1 MLKYL
6 FYILTMLNKHFCYT
20 RNMDIRILHY
30 FVTIAQEKNI
40 TRAAERL
47 LITQPTLSRQLKDF
61 EDKLNVS
68 LFHRANR
75 EMTLT
80 EDGQYL
86 YNRAQEILQLVSKTE
101 ENLTRKG
108 EIGGDL
114 HIGTAE
120 TASFDLIA
128 DACRS
133 LLEIYPQ
140 IRLNLYDDN
149 ADSLYEKLDKGILD
163 FAFVFARNIPTKYKT
178 IQIPQRDRWGVL
190 VPNNHPLTKLE
201 QVTVEDIVA
210 YPILVSNQSDL
221 DKTFLRHYDYSIVAT
236 YNLLYTASRLV
247 KAGIGIAICLDG
259 IIDNPNLKFIP
270 LNIIS
275 EEKFYL
281 IWREQH
287 DQTATQKAFLEEIE
301 AQLYEIKN

>member
-1 MLKYL
+1 
-6 FYILTMLNKHFCYT
+6 
-20 RNMDIRILHY
+20 MDIRILHY

-47 LITQPTLSRQLKDF
+47 LITQPTLSRQLK
-61 EDKLNVS
+61 ELEEELGVS

-140 IRLNLYDDN
+140 IRLNFYDDN
-149 ADSLYEKLDKGILD
+149 ADSLYEKLDKGTLD
-163 FAFVFARNIPTKYKT
+163 FALVFTHTIPAKYKM
-178 IQIPQRDRWGVL
+178 IQLPRKDQWGV
-190 VPNNHPLTKLE
+190 
-201 QVTVEDIVA
+201 
-210 YPILVSNQSDL
+210 
-221 DKTFLRHYDYSIVAT
+221 
-236 YNLLYTASRLV
+236 
-247 KAGIGIAICLDG
+247 
-259 IIDNPNLKFIP
+259 
-270 LNIIS
+270 
-275 EEKFYL
+275 
-281 IWREQH
+281 
-287 DQTATQKAFLEEIE
+287 
-301 AQLYEIKN
+301 

>member
-1 MLKYL
+1 ML
-6 FYILTMLNKHFCYT
+6 CYT
-20 RNMDIRILHY
+20 RAMDIRILHY

-47 LITQPTLSRQLKDF
+47 LITQPTLSRQLK
-61 EDKLNVS
+61 ELEEELGVS

-101 ENLTRKG
+101 ENLTRKD

-114 HIGTAE
+114 YIGTAE

-140 IRLNLYDDN
+140 IRLNFYDDN
-149 ADSLYEKLDKGILD
+149 ADSLYEKLDKGTLD
-163 FAFVFARNIPTKYKT
+163 FALVFTHTVPAKYKM
-178 IQIPQRDRWGVL
+178 IQLPRKDRWGVL
-190 VPNNHPLTKLE
+190 VPKNHPLTNLE
-201 QVTVEDIVA
+201 QVTVEEIVS
-210 YPILVSNQSDL
+210 YPLIVSNQSDI
-221 DKTFLRHYDYSIVAT
+221 DKSAFANYDYKVVAT
-236 YNLLYTASRLV
+236 YNLLYTAGRLV
-247 KAGIGIAICLDG
+247 RAGLGIALCLDG
-259 IIDNPNLKFIP
+259 IVDHPELVFLPCTNQGD
-270 LNIIS
+270 
-275 EEKFYL
+275 EGYYL
-281 IWREQH
+281 IWKDRH
-287 DQTATQKAFLEEIE
+287 DQTATEKAFLEEIE
-301 AQLYEIKN
+301 AQLYEMEH

>member
-1 MLKYL
+1 
-6 FYILTMLNKHFCYT
+6 
-20 RNMDIRILHY
+20 MDIRILHY

-47 LITQPTLSRQLKDF
+47 LITQPTLSRQLK
-61 EDKLNVS
+61 ELEEGLGVS

-86 YNRAQEILQLVSKTE
+86 YNRAQEILQLVNKTE

-120 TASFDLIA
+120 TASFDLVA

-140 IRLNLYDDN
+140 IRLNFYDDK
-149 ADSLYEKLDKGILD
+149 ADSLYEKLDKGTLD
-163 FAFVFARNIPTKYKT
+163 FALVITRTVPAKYKM
-178 IQIPQRDRWGVL
+178 IQLPRKDRWGVL
-190 VPNNHPLTKLE
+190 VPKNHPLTNLE
-201 QVTVEDIVA
+201 QITVEEIVS
-210 YPILVSNQSDL
+210 YPLIVSNQSDI
-221 DKTFLRHYDYSIVAT
+221 DKS
-236 YNLLYTASRLV
+236 
-247 KAGIGIAICLDG
+247 
-259 IIDNPNLKFIP
+259 
-270 LNIIS
+270 
-275 EEKFYL
+275 
-281 IWREQH
+281 
-287 DQTATQKAFLEEIE
+287 AF
-301 AQLYEIKN
+301 AKK

>member
-1 MLKYL
+1 
-6 FYILTMLNKHFCYT
+6 
-20 RNMDIRILHY
+20 MDIRILHY

-47 LITQPTLSRQLKDF
+47 LITQPTLSRQLK
-61 EDKLNVS
+61 ELEEELGVT
-68 LFHRANR
+68 LFQRANR

-114 HIGTAE
+114 YIGTAE

-128 DACRS
+128 EACRS

-140 IRLNLYDDN
+140 VRLNFYDDN
-149 ADSLYEKLDKGILD
+149 ADSLYEKLDKGTLD
-163 FAFVFARNIPTKYKT
+163 FALVFTRTVPAKSKM
-178 IQIPQRDRWGVL
+178 IQLPRKDQWGVL
-190 VPNNHPLTKLE
+190 VPKNHPLTQLDQVKLE
-201 QVTVEDIVA
+201 NIVD
-210 YPILVSNQSDL
+210 YPLIVSNQSDI
-221 DKTFLRHYDYSIVAT
+221 DKSAFSNYEYKVVAT

-247 KAGIGIAICLDG
+247 QAGMGIAVCLDG
-259 IIDNPNLKFIP
+259 VIDNPNLTFIP
-270 LNIIS
+270 LNTS
-275 EEKFYL
+275 GEEKFYL

-287 DQTATQKAFLEEIE
+287 DQTATEKAFLEEIE
-301 AQLYEIKN
+301 AQLYEVEN

>member
-1 MLKYL
+1 
-6 FYILTMLNKHFCYT
+6 
-20 RNMDIRILHY
+20 MDIRILHY

-47 LITQPTLSRQLKDF
+47 LITQPTLSRQLK
-61 EDKLNVS
+61 ELEEELGVS

-75 EMTLT
+75 EMILT

-114 HIGTAE
+114 YIGTAE

-128 DACRS
+128 DACHS

-140 IRLNLYDDN
+140 IRLNFYDDH
-149 ADSLYEKLDKGILD
+149 ADSLYEKLDKGTLD
-163 FAFVFARNIPTKYKT
+163 FALVFSPTIPAKYKT
-178 IQIPQRDRWGVL
+178 IQLPHRDRWGVL

-210 YPILVSNQSDL
+210 YPLLVSNQSDL
-221 DKTFLRHYDYSIVAT
+221 DKTFLAHYDYSIVAT

-247 KAGIGIAICLDG
+247 QAGMGIAICLDG
-259 IIDNPNLKFIP
+259 VIDNPNLTFIP
-270 LNIIS
+270 LNISS

-281 IWREQH
+281 FWRDQH
-287 DQTATQKAFLEEIE
+287 DQTATEKAFLEEIE
-301 AQLYEIKN
+301 AQLYEVEN